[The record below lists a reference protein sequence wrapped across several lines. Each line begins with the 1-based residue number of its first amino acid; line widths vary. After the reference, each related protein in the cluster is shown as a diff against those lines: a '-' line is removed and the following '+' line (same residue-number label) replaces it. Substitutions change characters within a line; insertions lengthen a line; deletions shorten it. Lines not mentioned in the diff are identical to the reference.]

1 MRVPGMGI
9 VAVGLLV
16 VTVAGCA
23 GPDLSPVPSQ
33 AAAPFVC
40 DGVPLAGAELTLGGP
55 VEANRIVESWG
66 DDGAGFR
73 CSLVLKSGEPGLILV
88 SDEDLRGVSPT
99 TGEQGQL
106 ALLALQGDAQPI
118 HADVDGAGYVF
129 GVDSSPVAAW
139 ICHGRYITVNLERVE
154 VEGRSQRADAQ
165 ALLVSMLPW
174 ACGDQKVPARTV
186 GK

>member
-1 MRVPGMGI
+1 MGI

-23 GPDLSPVPSQ
+23 RPDLSPVPSQ

-55 VEANRIVESWG
+55 VEANRMVGTWG
-66 DDGAGFR
+66 RADSMFT
-73 CSLVLKSGEPGLILV
+73 CSVVRKADVKGLILV

-118 HADVDGAGYVF
+118 HADAVGAGYVF
-129 GVDSSPVAAW
+129 GIEPSGAAAW
-139 ICHGRYITVNLERVE
+139 VCHGRYIKVWLARVE

-174 ACGDQKVPARTV
+174 ACGDQKVPAQTV